1 MVIRTR
7 SIAKASGLEAGS
19 PGRADPLE
27 ILDQLLI
34 TRLIVTG
41 ADLKFRRFPFRQEE
55 SIPSEPRLI
64 LIRRGRAEFHMD
76 NFTLTAGPGMMI
88 LLPAWIRRSW
98 KTTRQ
103 PGFVSVAWCRFS
115 SSGAHLHDLATPL
128 YQTLENPRLEL
139 EAVQRI
145 VLRLRTGHSADAQV
159 AEGELKALLGRFLR
173 HARAPDHAACH
184 HTRPLSCGQQGVQLA
199 VQHMRSHFSQ
209 GNVLRGLP
217 KTAGLHPKYFRS
229 LFRRTTGVTPGN
241 YLIRLRMRAARYY
254 QHETAMRVKEVAAA
268 VGYRDAFY
276 FSRMYRRFWG
286 HAPTLDRPIHQAASE
301 REPGARR

>member
-1 MVIRTR
+1 MR
-7 SIAKASGLEAGS
+7 S
-19 PGRADPLE
+19 PVRADPLE

-41 ADLKFRRFPFRQEE
+41 ADLKVRRFPFRQEE

-64 LIRRGRAEFHMD
+64 LIRRGRAEFHME

-88 LLPAWIRRSW
+88 LLPAWVRRSW

-128 YQTLENPRLEL
+128 YQSLANPRLEL
-139 EAVQRI
+139 ETIQRI

-173 HARAPDHAACH
+173 DATVPDHAPRLN
-184 HTRPLSCGQQGVQLA
+184 TRPLSCGQQGIQLA
-199 VQHMRSHFSQ
+199 VQHMRTHFSD
-209 GNVLRGLP
+209 GNVLRGLA
-217 KTAGLHPKYFRS
+217 KTACLHPKYFRS

-276 FSRMYRRFWG
+276 FSRLYRRFWG
-286 HAPTLDRPIHQAASE
+286 HAPTLDRPIHQSDGDPE
-301 REPGARR
+301 TGANH